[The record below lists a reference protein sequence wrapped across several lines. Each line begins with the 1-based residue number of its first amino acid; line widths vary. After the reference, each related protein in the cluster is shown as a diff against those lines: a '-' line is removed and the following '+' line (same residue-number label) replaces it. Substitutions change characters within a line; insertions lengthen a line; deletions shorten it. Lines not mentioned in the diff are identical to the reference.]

1 MTLDRL
7 PYSDFKSFSRLFTA
21 YAGDFDSVSGYF
33 TGDFRD
39 PRQRGQIA
47 KQVSDQFDHRKE
59 LASVLADQN
68 NSYGAG
74 PATLRNIDR
83 LAGAEAVAVVTGQ
96 QLGLFTGPMYT
107 LYKALTT
114 VQLARQ
120 IEKESGRP
128 TVPVFWLEGEDH
140 DFEEVASVAIQGRD
154 GVQRITYASNDANTN
169 PTPVG
174 RIAFDQSIEEAVD
187 QLDELLPGTEFH
199 DAIMKT
205 VQEAYTP
212 GTTFLI
218 AFAKILGLLFEDEGL
233 VFVSGDDPRLKK
245 LAQPLFRKE
254 LKEYSKTAA
263 LLKETSNKLEKS
275 YHAQVQSSPT
285 NLFLITDTGRHSLVA
300 DGNEFRLKGTDISY
314 SQDELLSMVDEN
326 PESFSPNVVMRPIVQ
341 DSILPTAAYVAG
353 PGEVAYYAQFRSI
366 YEWAGVPMPII
377 YPRASVSL
385 VEPGIAK
392 VLDRYS
398 LSIPSFEQDQEK
410 IFHAIVVDA
419 MDIDAEAIFERAGQH
434 IHDAVNT
441 VSPAIEAVDASLKKT
456 GEATRTALLKEWG
469 KLKDRVV
476 KAEKRRHDQTHNQLT
491 RTRTSLFPE
500 NILQERCISPLYF
513 MSKYGTDLVTRLMS
527 EIELDTTS
535 HQVLSL

>member
-1 MTLDRL
+1 MALDRL
-7 PYSDFKSFSRLFTA
+7 PYSDFKSFSSLFTA
-21 YAGDFDSVSGYF
+21 YASDFDSVAGYF
-33 TGDFRD
+33 TGDYRD

-47 KQVSDQFDHRKE
+47 QQVADQFDHRNE
-59 LASVLADQN
+59 LVEVLSEQN

-74 PATLRNIDR
+74 EATLRNIDR
-83 LAGAEAVAVVTGQ
+83 LAGSDAVAVVTGQ

-107 LYKALTT
+107 LYKTVTA

-120 IEKESGRP
+120 IEEESGRP
-128 TVPVFWLEGEDH
+128 AVPVFWLEGEDH
-140 DFEEVASVAIQGRD
+140 DFEEVDSVAIQGR
-154 GVQRITYASNDANTN
+154 GGIQRIKYTSTHSDGNS
-169 PTPVG
+169 TPVG
-174 RIAFDQSIEEAVD
+174 RIAFDESIKEAVD

-199 DAIMKT
+199 DTILKM
-205 VQEAYTP
+205 VRNAYKP
-212 GTTFLI
+212 GTTFLT
-218 AFAKILGLLFEDEGL
+218 AFANIMGPLFEDEGL
-233 VFVSGDDPRLKK
+233 VFVSGDDSRLKK
-245 LAQPLFRKE
+245 LARPLFRKE

-263 LLKETSNKLEKS
+263 LLKETSKKLEES
-275 YHAQVQSSPT
+275 HHAQVQSSPP
-285 NLFLITDTGRHSLVA
+285 NLFLITETGRHSLVA
-300 DGNEFRLKGTDISY
+300 DGNEFRLKGTDMSY
-314 SQDELLSMVDEN
+314 SQDELLSMVEES
-326 PESFSPNVVMRPIVQ
+326 PESFSPNVIMRPIVQ
-341 DSILPTAAYVAG
+341 DSILPTATYVAG
-353 PGEVAYYAQFRSI
+353 PGEIAYFAQFRSI

-410 IFHAIVVDA
+410 IFHAIVVGA

-434 IHDAVNT
+434 LHDAINT
-441 VSPAIEAVDASLKKT
+441 VSPAIEAVDASLRKT

-476 KAEKRRHDQTHNQLT
+476 KAEKRRHDQTQNQLT
-491 RTRTSLFPE
+491 RTQTSLFPE
-500 NILQERCISPLYF
+500 SILQERCISPLYF
-513 MSKYGTDLVTRLMS
+513 MSKYGTDLVARLMS